1 MGKSTKSKKY
11 DYRYIGP
18 SSESKP
24 RFLLAVRMGIVR
36 NKSAPK
42 AQSGTDLMSSKCM
55 RSLAALGRTNIFTC
69 FEPENKGFIVREML
83 GRNQYFKTEMLQVPF
98 FDGWGLETIFGNS
111 CQLAIDFSSGLGVP
125 LFQSLWILWSSTN
138 KLPLER
144 PERRKGTRNK
154 PFYYSQYK
162 PARFPGPIPLCHQT
176 QDIRI
181 VAGFRIF
188 V

>member
-55 RSLAALGRTNIFTC
+55 RSLAALGRTKIFTC
-69 FEPENKGFIVREML
+69 FEPENEGFIVRGMF
-83 GRNQYFKTEMLQVPF
+83 GRNQNFKTEMLQVPF
-98 FDGWGLETIFGNS
+98 LNGWGLETIYGNS
-111 CQLAIDFSSGLGVP
+111 CQLAIDCLLASACRF
-125 LFQSLWILWSSTN
+125 FQSL
-138 KLPLER
+138 
-144 PERRKGTRNK
+144 
-154 PFYYSQYK
+154 
-162 PARFPGPIPLCHQT
+162 
-176 QDIRI
+176 
-181 VAGFRIF
+181 
-188 V
+188 

>member
-125 LFQSLWILWSSTN
+125 LFQSL
-138 KLPLER
+138 
-144 PERRKGTRNK
+144 
-154 PFYYSQYK
+154 
-162 PARFPGPIPLCHQT
+162 
-176 QDIRI
+176 
-181 VAGFRIF
+181 
-188 V
+188 